1 MGPVDA
7 ALASLDA
14 TQLWYRATLLAAAA
28 VGVLLLVKAVLF
40 TAQFARIE
48 RGLASVPRAPGYN
61 WLLGHVFPLTSCTK
75 RGKGAWDMM
84 EEWIK
89 AKGPVVKFRI
99 LTTQGVAVCDPVS
112 LKRIFQTGQKLY
124 NKDLD
129 LSYKPFLPILG
140 SGLVTADGDLWQKQ
154 RLLIGPALRTDI
166 LDEIVPIARNA
177 TQRLIKKL
185 ELYRGTGRAV
195 DVQKEFHLLTLQ
207 VIGEAVLSLAP
218 EQCDRVSAI
227 ACMQPASLPR
237 ITTTVS
243 LNHHSALYTCHTT
256 TGVPTAVSAR
266 DGGGQQAC
274 AEALAHVPATAAR
287 VLEIPLTHGEAQHL
301 PHHILQVC
309 KIKSQ
314 QWASKLWGSGT
325 NTAATESCSH
335 TVSGSVNDS
344 CNQFLPQLTTTVYGI
359 Y

>member
-1 MGPVDA
+1 
-7 ALASLDA
+7 
-14 TQLWYRATLLAAAA
+14 
-28 VGVLLLVKAVLF
+28 
-40 TAQFARIE
+40 
-48 RGLASVPRAPGYN
+48 
-61 WLLGHVFPLTSCTK
+61 
-75 RGKGAWDMM
+75 MM

-185 ELYRGTGRAV
+185 EHYRGTGQAI
-195 DVQKEFHLLTLQ
+195 DIQKEFHLLTLQ

-218 EQCDRVSAI
+218 EQCDRVSAGRMH
-227 ACMQPASLPR
+227 AASLDCKPGSFLWNK
-237 ITTTVS
+237 TTPVHLS
-243 LNHHSALYTCHTT
+243 VLHFQHM
-256 TGVPTAVSAR
+256 TGVPTAVLAG
-266 DGGGQQAC
+266 DGGSQPAC
-274 AEALAHVPATAAR
+274 AQALAHVPAPAAR
-287 VLEIPLTHGEAQHL
+287 VLEVQVTHDQAQHL
-301 PHHILQVC
+301 PDHILQVSS
-309 KIKSQ
+309 ILM
-314 QWASKLWGSGT
+314 ASRTGHICAKAERDKGSIGPAGLHLCRGSVWDRGSKY
-325 NTAATESCSH
+325 TAAEVAAVTANAACRCWA
-335 TVSGSVNDS
+335 G
-344 CNQFLPQLTTTVYGI
+344 CIQMLGR
-359 Y
+359 